1 MRHNE
6 PRPSRR
12 DFLCGATGTLLAG
25 ADAAPVRN
33 PNILWIVADDHAA
46 AISGVYGSSSAR
58 TPSLDRFAAGAT
70 RFTQAFCCSPVCT
83 AARQAFLTGR
93 YPRSIGVTQLASVL
107 PAGERTFAHE
117 LSDAGYDTAAF
128 GKMHFNSD
136 LKHGFAEHLDLPEF
150 ALHAKV
156 AQKRPIPGD
165 IKVQPPWK
173 PFIDPASI
181 WLNSDCRPFAYYAA
195 DTSAEYFASQAEQF
209 FQRPREN
216 PFFLVAGFY
225 EPHSPYNFPVEYRN
239 RHKSE
244 EFVAPKVQAA
254 DVSQIPIVFKDLT
267 DAQKRGSIAAYHTSV
282 EFLDSQIGRV
292 LEALD
297 QSGHADNTIVVYLS
311 DHGYLLGEHG
321 RFEKHSGF
329 DPAIRVPLIIR
340 DPRRAKAG
348 ISSSVVQT
356 FDLVPTLLEMCGLP
370 IPVRIQGKSFLSTL
384 NDPTRAHR
392 DAAIIEYSENAE
404 AYIRTDRWK
413 FIYCAG
419 TRARQDGYVTANP
432 MPGPYMRL
440 YDRDADPD
448 ELNNLAG
455 NPEHAKRIAAF
466 SDQLLE
472 HLTMTARE
480 PIKAPANADLTTL
493 LDRYLQPNDIPLP
506 RLATRPMPT
515 THPATR

>member
-1 MRHNE
+1 MQHNE

-12 DFLCGATGTLLAG
+12 DFLCSATGALLAG
-25 ADAAPVRN
+25 TDAAPTRK
-33 PNILWIVADDHAA
+33 PNILWIVADDHAT
-46 AISGVYGSSSAR
+46 AISGVYGSSHVH
-58 TPSLDRFAAGAT
+58 TPSLDRFAARAT

-107 PAGERTFAHE
+107 PADERTLAHE

-128 GKMHFNSD
+128 GKMHFNSN
-136 LKHGFAEHLDLPEF
+136 LKHGFAKRLDLPEF
-150 ALHAKV
+150 ALHAK
-156 AQKRPIPGD
+156 ATQKRPIPSE

-173 PFIDPASI
+173 PFVDPASI
-181 WLNSDCRPFAYYAA
+181 WLNSDCLPFDYYAA
-195 DTSAEYFASQAEQF
+195 DTSAEYFASQAERF
-209 FQRPREN
+209 MRTPREN
-216 PFFLVAGFY
+216 PFILVVGFY
-225 EPHSPYNFPVEYRN
+225 EPHSPYNFPIEYRD
-239 RHKSE
+239 RHQPD
-244 EFVAPKVQAA
+244 EFKAPKVEPA

-267 DAQKRGSIAAYHTSV
+267 AAQKRGSIAAYHTSV

-292 LEALD
+292 LEALE
-297 QSGHADNTIVVYLS
+297 QSGQADNTIVVYLS

-329 DPAIRVPLIIR
+329 DPAIHVPLIIR

-348 ISSSVVQT
+348 VSSSIVQT
-356 FDLVPTLLEMCGLP
+356 IDLVPTLLEMCGLP
-370 IPVRIQGKSFLSTL
+370 IPARTQGKSFLPTL

-419 TRARQDGYVTANP
+419 TRARKDGYVTADP
-432 MPGPYMRL
+432 APGPYMRL

-455 NPEHAKRIAAF
+455 NPEHSKRLALF
-466 SDQLLE
+466 TDQLLE
-472 HLTMTARE
+472 HLTKTARE
-480 PIKAPANADLTTL
+480 PIKLPANANRTML
-493 LDRYLQPNDIPLP
+493 LDRYLQPNDVPKP
-506 RLATRPMPT
+506 ATRPT
-515 THPATR
+515 TRY